1 MCLSILCFEELNCV
15 IRNNCP
21 ALCCRYIWSSL
32 DQIRWVAD
40 SEFFILF
47 IATNICL
54 ESFQSQTDKVPCC
67 PACEVNR
74 VHAHHFCSLHLSPTC
89 TSFLRKYSGNYF
101 VNLLSKCKESEY
113 SDHGQF
119 APYTP
124 MRFEPAIL
132 HYVVVK

>member
-54 ESFQSQTDKVPCC
+54 ESFQSQTDKVREAFYRQNLPNVTKLL
-67 PACEVNR
+67 ATVLISLIVIYFERFR
-74 VHAHHFCSLHLSPTC
+74 VVLLVRLTGFMPIIFAVYTYLQPVLHF
-89 TSFLRKYSGNYF
+89 SGNT
-101 VNLLSKCKESEY
+101 VVI
-113 SDHGQF
+113 
-119 APYTP
+119 
-124 MRFEPAIL
+124 IL
-132 HYVVVK
+132 